1 MDDEFD
7 RPKSTSAITIGQT
20 LDDLS
25 VEELIERTRLLK
37 AEIARVE
44 AEIINKKSTKSDA
57 EMVFRI

>member
-1 MDDEFD
+1 MDDEID
-7 RPKSTSAITIGQT
+7 RPKSAPAITIGQT

-25 VEELIERTRLLK
+25 IEELIKRTHLLK

-57 EMVFRI
+57 ESVFQS